1 VLFRVVVGRL
11 LRVQVKG
18 EDGRKNEKG
27 NWWKGK
33 KKVDG

>member
-18 EDGRKNEKG
+18 EDGRKNEKV